1 MMYVYSQSKKIS
13 EQPWSNGDP
22 EYIQGCGIQ
31 YELFTNWYSGSPMDH
46 VRFKMKNKFKRE
58 GFSLRQINRVIISQL
73 QYLKRR
79 SVKPEDLLKFAAEEK
94 KAKGVWLS
102 MGNAI

>member
-1 MMYVYSQSKKIS
+1 
-13 EQPWSNGDP
+13 
-22 EYIQGCGIQ
+22 
-31 YELFTNWYSGSPMDH
+31 MDH
-46 VRFKMKNKFKRE
+46 VRFKMKNKLKRE